1 MDAIHAIKTRR
12 TTRSYK
18 KGEVPPDKVAEILN
32 CAVKAPSAS
41 NMQPLEF
48 ILVKDQKI
56 KDRIGYLGARSLYE
70 RKKRQLSPS
79 KKHFANIA
87 KAPLFIVVACDTKKS
102 PIFWKHDGSAATQ
115 NMLLAAHALGLGAV
129 WLGAPVAL
137 KKHSNEIK
145 SMLGLPKHFEIASI
159 VVLGRSAKKP
169 KPRPESDMKDKI
181 HYERW

>member
-1 MDAIHAIKTRR
+1 MDTVQAIKTRR
-12 TTRSYK
+12 SIRNFK
-18 KGEVPPDKVAEILN
+18 KEEAPPDKVAEILN

-41 NMQPLEF
+41 NKQPLEF

-70 RKKRQLSPS
+70 RKKRKLNVT
-79 KKHFANIA
+79 KKYFANIA
-87 KAPLFIVVACDTKKS
+87 KAPLFIVVACDTQKS
-102 PIFWKHDGSAATQ
+102 PIFWRHDGSAATQ

-137 KKHSNEIK
+137 KKHASEIK
-145 SMLGLPKHFEIASI
+145 KLLGLPKHCEIASI
-159 VVLGRSAKKP
+159 VALGQSQKSP
-169 KPRPESDMKDKI
+169 KPRPESSVKDKV